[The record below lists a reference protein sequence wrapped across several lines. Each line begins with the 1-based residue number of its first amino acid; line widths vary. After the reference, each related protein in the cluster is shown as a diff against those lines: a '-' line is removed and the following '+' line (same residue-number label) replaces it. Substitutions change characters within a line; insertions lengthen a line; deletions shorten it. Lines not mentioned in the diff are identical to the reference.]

1 MTCCLSLVVLCLKL
15 FVSGAYRECPMNWC
29 ANLLGDI
36 SGVGKYPVFRMFSGD
51 GKVFNFTGDLDMSQH
66 PSRDLESLFHP
77 SPFNCAHQRIA
88 AVSTYGIPT
97 APPAAVQVTHG
108 DVQWYCHDHGGLEE
122 QPGLQPPG
130 DTADGRWSTSSKPT
144 QVGYGNGDDLRVRR
158 DVWRILYYFIICSYH
173 KKLQYIISYMQH
185 ERTNSLCCYLV
196 CYVARCSR

>member
-1 MTCCLSLVVLCLKL
+1 MTCCLSLAVLCLKL

-51 GKVFNFTGDLDMSQH
+51 GKIFNFTGDLDMSQH
-66 PSRDLESLFHP
+66 PSRDLEYLFHP

-88 AVSTYGIPT
+88 AVSTYVIPT

-108 DVQWYCHDHGGLEE
+108 GVQWHCHDHGGLEE
-122 QPGLQPPG
+122 QPRTS
-130 DTADGRWSTSSKPT
+130 TARWRCRWALKHQQQAHTSRLWKWWWPQSAQRCLT
-144 QVGYGNGDDLRVRR
+144 
-158 DVWRILYYFIICSYH
+158 YFIICSYH
-173 KKLQYIISYMQH
+173 KKLQYIISYMQY

-196 CYVARCSR
+196 FYVARCSR